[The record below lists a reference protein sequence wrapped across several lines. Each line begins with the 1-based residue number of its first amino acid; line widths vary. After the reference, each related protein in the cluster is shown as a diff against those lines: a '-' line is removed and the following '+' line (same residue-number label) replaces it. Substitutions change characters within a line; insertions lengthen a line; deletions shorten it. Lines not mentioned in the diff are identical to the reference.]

1 MYFENMASGTNEQ
14 GVVKSAARVLAVLE
28 FFDQIQREASVAEVA
43 DHYGWPHS
51 STSVL
56 MRSLVTLGYLH
67 YDAGSRDY
75 VPSMRVALLGD
86 WLKVTPSLHG
96 ELQQLLRHLN
106 ESTGETIVLAAQ
118 NGLHSQYVRVLP
130 GTNVVRM
137 HLRIGTRRP
146 MLNSGTGRML
156 LTAMDDV
163 AIRKLIRKHN
173 ALKEPP
179 WPIDEQ
185 TVFQRLQEDRQ
196 RGYALSM
203 HQVTQYSGIIS
214 MLLPASEGAQPLSIG
229 IATLSQQLIDREDY
243 YVQVLRDSIHPFL
256 THSEETP

>member
-1 MYFENMASGTNEQ
+1 MPATPNEQ
-14 GVVKSAARVLAVLE
+14 GLVKSAARVLSLLE
-28 FFDQIQREASVAEVA
+28 FFDEIKGEASVAEVA
-43 DHYGWPHS
+43 DRHGWPHS

-67 YDAGSRDY
+67 YDTSSRTY
-75 VPSMRVALLGD
+75 MPSMRVALLGD
-86 WLKVTPSLHG
+86 WLKVTPFLYG
-96 ELQQLLRHLN
+96 ELMQLLRHLN

-118 NGLHSQYVRVLP
+118 NGLHAQYMRVLQ

-137 HLRIGTRRP
+137 HLHIGARRP

-156 LTAMDDV
+156 LTAMDD
-163 AIRKLIRKHN
+163 ASIRKLVRRHN

-179 WPIDEQ
+179 YPIEEAA
-185 TVFQRLQEDRQ
+185 VFKRLEEDRQ

-214 MLLPASEGAQPLSIG
+214 MSLPVAEGERPLAIG
-229 IATLSQQLIDREDY
+229 IATLSQQLVDREEHY
-243 YVQVLRDSIHPFL
+243 AQMLRDAINRFMNG
-256 THSEETP
+256 TEET

>member
-1 MYFENMASGTNEQ
+1 MNTATEQ
-14 GVVKSAARVLAVLE
+14 GLVKSAARVLSLLE
-28 FFDQIQREASVAEVA
+28 FFDEIKREASVAEVA
-43 DHYGWPHS
+43 ERHDWPHS

-67 YDAGSRDY
+67 YDASSRTY

-86 WLKVTPSLHG
+86 WLTVTPFLHG
-96 ELQQLLRHLN
+96 ELMQLLRHLN

-118 NGLHSQYVRVLP
+118 NGLHTQYMRVLQ

-137 HLRIGTRRP
+137 HLHIGSRRP

-156 LTAMDDV
+156 LTAMDD
-163 AIRKLIRKHN
+163 ASIRRLIRRHN

-179 WPIDEQ
+179 SPIDAEA
-185 TVFQRLQEDRQ
+185 VFQRLEEDRR

-203 HQVTQYSGIIS
+203 HQVTPYSGIIATR
-214 MLLPASEGAQPLSIG
+214 LPAVEGGRPLSIG
-229 IATLSQQLIDREDY
+229 IAALSQQLVDREEHY
-243 YVQVLRDSIHPFL
+243 AQVLRDAITRFL
-256 THSEETP
+256 TFAEDTHD